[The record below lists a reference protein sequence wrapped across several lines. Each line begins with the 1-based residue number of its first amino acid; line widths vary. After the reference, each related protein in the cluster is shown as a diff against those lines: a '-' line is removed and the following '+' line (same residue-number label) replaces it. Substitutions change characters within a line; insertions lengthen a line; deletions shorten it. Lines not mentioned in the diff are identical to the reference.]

1 MNYPKEK
8 RSIPRD
14 KAKDCYRAEIRLA
27 GVPVHEVKLIDLS
40 SIGGC
45 ILVKEDSILLSNLT
59 EEQTLQVKYYLDD
72 RTKPSYAFAAQ
83 IRHITKVKEGRFKGQ
98 YSVGLSIL
106 NDKRIN
112 YQNTG

>member
-1 MNYPKEK
+1 MNYPKER

-14 KAKDCYRAEIRLA
+14 KAKDCYSAEIRLA

-45 ILVKEDSILLSNLT
+45 ILVKEDSILLSNFA
-59 EEQTLQVKYYLDD
+59 EELTLQVRYYLDD
-72 RTKPSYAFAAQ
+72 RTKPSYEFEAE
-83 IRHITKVKEGRFKGQ
+83 IRHITKVKKGRFKGH

-106 NDKRIN
+106 N
-112 YQNTG
+112 

>member
-1 MNYPKEK
+1 MNYPKER

-14 KAKDCYRAEIRLA
+14 KAKGGYSAEIRIA

-59 EEQTLQVKYYLDD
+59 EERTLQVKYFLDD
-72 RTKPSYAFAAQ
+72 RTKASYEFEAE